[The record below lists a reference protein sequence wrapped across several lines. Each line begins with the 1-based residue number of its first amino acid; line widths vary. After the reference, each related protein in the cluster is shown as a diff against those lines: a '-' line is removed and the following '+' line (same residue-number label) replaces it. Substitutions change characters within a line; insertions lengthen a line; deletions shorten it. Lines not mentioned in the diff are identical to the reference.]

1 MATVWDTDTSQR
13 RQAQNRASQRAFR
26 ERRQK
31 YVCQLETRLETLESQ
46 HTELTASYNSLR
58 TQYALANQKLGNL
71 RRERAKLSGLKS
83 PENHE
88 EEKQICIPC
97 FFISLS
103 MMKTGR

>member
-1 MATVWDTDTSQR
+1 M
-13 RQAQNRASQRAFR
+13 
-26 ERRQK
+26 
-31 YVCQLETRLETLESQ
+31 CQLETRLETLESQ

-88 EEKQICIPC
+88 EEKTDLYSL
-97 FFISLS
+97 FFYLPEYDEN
-103 MMKTGR
+103 GEVGE